1 LHVTGPS
8 NVRSVQSLKL
18 GAAAQMLPLVAGY
31 GVNLLATPYV
41 VSRLGLHN
49 FGIWSITGAIA
60 QYAALFDLG
69 AYRAANRYVALFDA
83 RGDVENERSVVGVC
97 VTALIGL
104 GCVLYA
110 IPMLIPGFLDQVL
123 RTGDPA
129 LARFVVVCAVTM
141 LIFWMLARALAAASV
156 GRGRQVAANVGVAVL
171 GVAQVVGG
179 VVALVGSPTLRAFAL
194 GTAVGAGL
202 GFCAVVATIL
212 FDERRIVIGRP
223 KAALAREIMAYGIKG
238 QALGV
243 AGIVMFQSGKL
254 IAGIVIGPAAAGAY
268 ELGSRL
274 AQGAQAF
281 GSAAS
286 AALTTHL
293 TRAYALGGKADIL
306 AQYSRLTR
314 RNAAVAIFPPLLL
327 CATSFSAVPLW
338 LGERHAGAMMVL
350 AGLAAGIAVNVSTGV
365 CTASMLAIGRSGILG
380 ATAIAA
386 AAIPVA
392 VALPLAHAFGFKGI
406 VAAFG
411 CGIVV
416 GNLLAV
422 WFLQSRIG
430 ISMTEY
436 LCAIGGPF
444 AVGIVATLAALPLG
458 IIAMP
463 QDRASALMPFLLST
477 VIFCTIYAILGWQL
491 DYLPRFRGG
500 GKNRS
505 RGRLLSRF
513 ARVQQPVVSRLTADE
528 RLTESAVNRDETA
541 GTGGV
546 RA

>member
-1 LHVTGPS
+1 MTGKS
-8 NVRSVQSLKL
+8 NVRGVQSLKL

-41 VSRLGLHN
+41 VSRLGLHD

-69 AYRAANRYVALFDA
+69 AARATNRYVALFHA
-83 RGDVENERSVVGVC
+83 RGDVENERSVIGVC

-110 IPMLIPGFLDQVL
+110 IPLLIPGFLDQVL
-123 RTGDPA
+123 HTADPA
-129 LARFVVVCAVTM
+129 LAQFLVVCAVTV
-141 LIFWMLARALAAASV
+141 LICWMLGRALAAASF
-156 GRGRQVAANVGVAVL
+156 GRGRQVAANVGIAVF
-171 GVAQVVGG
+171 GVAQVAGG
-179 VVALVGSPTLRAFAL
+179 VVALVGSPTLHAFAL

-223 KAALAREIMAYGIKG
+223 KAALAREIMAYGIKE
-238 QALGV
+238 QAIGV
-243 AGIVMFQSGKL
+243 GDIVMFQSGKL

-274 AQGAQAF
+274 AQGAQALPT
-281 GSAAS
+281 AAS
-286 AALTTHL
+286 MALGTHL
-293 TRAYALGGKADIL
+293 TRAYALGGKAAIR
-306 AQYSRLTR
+306 AQYSHVTR
-314 RNAAVAIFPPLLL
+314 RFGAVAIFLPLLL

-338 LGERHAGAMMVL
+338 LGEWHADAVMVL
-350 AGLAAGIAVNVSTGV
+350 AALAPAIAVNVSTGV
-365 CTASMLAIGRSGILG
+365 CTLSMLAIGRPGILA

-386 AAIPVA
+386 AAIYVA
-392 VALPLAHAFGFKGI
+392 VAFPLAQAFGFKGI

-416 GNLLAV
+416 NALLAA
-422 WFLQSRIG
+422 WFLQSRMG

-436 LCAIGGPF
+436 LRAIRGPF
-444 AVGIVATLAALPLG
+444 ALGIVATLAALPIG

-463 QDRASALMPFLLST
+463 QDRASALIPFLLSSA
-477 VIFCTIYAILGWQL
+477 IFCTIYAILGWQL

-500 GKNRS
+500 GKNQS
-505 RGRLLSRF
+505 HGRLLSRF
-513 ARVQQPVVSRLTADE
+513 AGLQQPVVSGLPADE
-528 RLTESAVNRDETA
+528 RLSGPASMTSAR
-541 GTGGV
+541 G
-546 RA
+546 RAL